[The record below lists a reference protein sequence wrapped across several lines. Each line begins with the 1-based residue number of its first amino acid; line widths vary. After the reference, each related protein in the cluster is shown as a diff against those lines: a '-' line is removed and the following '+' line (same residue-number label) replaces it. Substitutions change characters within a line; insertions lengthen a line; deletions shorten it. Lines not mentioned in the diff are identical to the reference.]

1 MVMIPAAHIRLPKIC
16 LSFPVLISRITQM
29 FFYTVFFCT
38 NLTNHTNLFFY
49 TVSLFLTNTDSHG
62 DSRKALGSVL
72 SRMVSPALEREG
84 VRGRVGFD
92 SSTLQLFD
100 SSTLR
105 LFNSSTLQLFN
116 SSPYSYPLFWVRLLL
131 VWSAVCGMGKTVR

>member
-1 MVMIPAAHIRLPKIC
+1 
-16 LSFPVLISRITQM
+16 M

-84 VRGRVGFD
+84 VRGRVEFQLFLYEKHESHEY
-92 SSTLQLFD
+92 SSTLFLFLNEHGT
-100 SSTLR
+100 SR
-105 LFNSSTLQLFN
+105 KPRKALFL
-116 SSPYSYPLFWVRLLL
+116 Y
-131 VWSAVCGMGKTVR
+131 